1 MKVEDKK
8 VKINLNFSFGD
19 KWNQEDLYKS
29 MESYYEYAKA
39 FMKKNDCL
47 IEININLDAY
57 E

>member
-1 MKVEDKK
+1 MKVEDEK

-39 FMKKNDCL
+39 FMEKNDCL